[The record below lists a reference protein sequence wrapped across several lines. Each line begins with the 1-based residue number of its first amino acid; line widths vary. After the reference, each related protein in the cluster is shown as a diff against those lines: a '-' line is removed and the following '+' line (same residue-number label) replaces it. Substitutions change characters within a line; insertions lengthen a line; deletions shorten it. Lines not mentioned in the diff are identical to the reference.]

1 MFMNPRE
8 MAGSTMLFQESAP
21 YTGNRF
27 SFREKSRISITASQK
42 MGMDTPIRETTML
55 TLSTQVFCFTAA
67 RMPRG
72 RASRMDTT
80 AATSVSC
87 TVYGKR
93 AMISPVTES
102 PVV

>member
-1 MFMNPRE
+1 
-8 MAGSTMLFQESAP
+8 
-21 YTGNRF
+21 
-27 SFREKSRISITASQK
+27 
-42 MGMDTPIRETTML
+42 MGMDTPMRETTML

-87 TVYGKR
+87 TV
-93 AMISPVTES
+93 
-102 PVV
+102 

>member
-1 MFMNPRE
+1 M
-8 MAGSTMLFQESAP
+8 
-21 YTGNRF
+21 YRF
-27 SFREKSRISITASQK
+27 SGVRSIWK
-42 MGMDTPIRETTML
+42 MVKIHTIRRPHAPIRETTML

-93 AMISPVTES
+93 AMISPVTEE